1 MSIDS
6 KIEHFLDKHPPLNS
20 KELEHLL
27 DYVENIDDLELR
39 NRARLLAN
47 RCEELERTLRARETH
62 LGRVS
67 GGELRYDIM
76 DYFMVIFDDFKN
88 MKTNGLIFAVSHLR
102 FIPNLIKSGL
112 AHVKCRVSCI

>member
-1 MSIDS
+1 MSIES

-39 NRARLLAN
+39 NRARLLGN

-62 LGRVS
+62 LGHVS
-67 GGELRYDIM
+67 GGELRYDVM
-76 DYFMVIFDDFKN
+76 DYFMVILDDFK
-88 MKTNGLIFAVSHLR
+88 VH
-102 FIPNLIKSGL
+102 IKPFRIL
-112 AHVKCRVSCI
+112 HICDV